1 MGKLRGKDGRGTV
14 SKNRGFIMFA
24 PLPIHA
30 VLSIT
35 NRWRYLWPSFGLAL
49 ALPGV
54 GAASLLNTH
63 GFTVL
68 GVGSLLCT
76 Y

>member
-1 MGKLRGKDGRGTV
+1 MGKLRGNDGRGTV
-14 SKNRGFIMFA
+14 SKNRGCTIVA

-30 VLSIT
+30 VLT
-35 NRWRYLWPSFGLAL
+35 RANCWRYLWPSFGLAL

-68 GVGSLLCT
+68 GVGSLACT